1 MNCVIKAALCC
12 FATMWVIQHPD
23 DAWALDLQE
32 VLRATAVEPP
42 ARVRFREERHNA
54 LLENPLILTGYL
66 EYLGP
71 GQMSK
76 VIETPFQE
84 TLLIDST
91 HIEVEREGQVQRIPL
106 RRARSLQSM
115 LAGIEAVLAG
125 NESRIEKDFR
135 YELGGEKKA
144 WSMRLEPLSRR
155 VARNLGSIFV
165 QGDASTVQNIRINLN
180 NGEWQL
186 IELLKDGGEP

>member
-1 MNCVIKAALCC
+1 MNCILKAALCC
-12 FATMWVIQHPD
+12 ASTALMMQHPD
-23 DAWALDLQE
+23 VAWAVDLQE

-71 GQMSK
+71 AQMRK

-84 TLLIDST
+84 TFLIDAA
-91 HIEVEREGQVQRIPL
+91 HIEVERDGQVQRIPL
-106 RRARSLQSM
+106 RQARSLQAM

-125 NESRIEKDFR
+125 NEGRIEKDFR
-135 YELGGEKKA
+135 YELGGEKEA

-155 VARNLGSIFV
+155 AARNLVSILV
-165 QGDASTVQNIRINLN
+165 QGDASTVQNIRFNLS

-186 IELLKDGGEP
+186 IELLEDGGEP

>member
-1 MNCVIKAALCC
+1 MNRTLKAALCC
-12 FATMWVIQHPD
+12 VATTLVMQYPNV
-23 DAWALDLQE
+23 AWALDLQE

-42 ARVRFREERHNA
+42 ARVRFREERHNP

-71 GQMSK
+71 AQMRK

-84 TLLIDST
+84 AFLIDAT
-91 HIEVEREGQVQRIPL
+91 HIEVEREGQVQRMPL
-106 RRARSLQSM
+106 RQARSLQSM

-125 NESRIEKDFR
+125 NQGRIEKDFR
-135 YELGGEKKA
+135 YELDGEKEA

-155 VARNLGSIFV
+155 AARNLSSILV
-165 QGDASTVQNIRINLN
+165 RGDASTVQNIRFNLSD
-180 NGEWQL
+180 GEWQL
-186 IELLKDGGEP
+186 IELLEDGGER

>member
-1 MNCVIKAALCC
+1 MNCILKTALCIV
-12 FATMWVIQHPD
+12 ATLLVMQRPCN
-23 DAWALDLQE
+23 AWALDLQE

-42 ARVRFREERHNA
+42 ARVRFREERHNP

-71 GQMSK
+71 AQMRK

-84 TLLIDST
+84 AFLIDAT

-106 RRARSLQSM
+106 RQARSLQSM

-135 YELGGEKKA
+135 YELGGQKEA
-144 WSMRLEPLSRR
+144 WTMRLEPLSRR
-155 VARNLGSIFV
+155 AARNLRSILV
-165 QGDASTVQNIRINLN
+165 QGNANTVQNIRFNLS

-186 IELLKDGGEP
+186 IELLEGGGEP

>member
-1 MNCVIKAALCC
+1 MKCILKATICIV
-12 FATMWVIQHPD
+12 ATTLVMLRPD
-23 DAWALDLQE
+23 DARALELQE

-42 ARVRFREERHNA
+42 ARVRFREERHNP

-71 GQMSK
+71 AQMRK
-76 VIETPFQE
+76 VIETPFE
-84 TLLIDST
+84 EAFLIDAA
-91 HIEVEREGQVQRIPL
+91 HIEVEREGKVQRIPL
-106 RRARSLQSM
+106 RQARSLQSM
-115 LAGIEAVLAG
+115 LVGIEAVLAG

-135 YELGGEKKA
+135 YELGGEKQA

-155 VARNLGSIFV
+155 VARNLASILV
-165 QGDASTVQNIRINLN
+165 QGNASNVQNIRINLS

-186 IELLKDGGEP
+186 IELLADGGEK

>member
-1 MNCVIKAALCC
+1 MNGILQAVLCIVAAMSVMLRP
-12 FATMWVIQHPD
+12 A

-32 VLRATAVEPP
+32 VLRATAVKPP
-42 ARVRFREERHNA
+42 ARVRFREERHNP

-71 GQMSK
+71 AQLRK
-76 VIETPFQE
+76 VIETPFE
-84 TLLIDST
+84 EAFLIDAT
-91 HIEVEREGQVQRIPL
+91 HIVVEREGQVQRIPL
-106 RRARSLQSM
+106 RQARSLQSM

-135 YELGGEKKA
+135 YELGGEKDA

-155 VARNLGSIFV
+155 AARNLGSILV
-165 QGDASTVQNIRINLN
+165 QGDASNVQIIRINLS

-186 IELLKDGGEP
+186 IELFEDGGEP

>member
-1 MNCVIKAALCC
+1 MNGILQAVLCIVAAMSVMLRP
-12 FATMWVIQHPD
+12 ADV
-23 DAWALDLQE
+23 WALDLQE
-32 VLRATAVEPP
+32 VLRATAVKPP
-42 ARVRFREERHNA
+42 ARVRFREERHNP

-71 GQMSK
+71 AQLRK
-76 VIETPFQE
+76 VIETPFE
-84 TLLIDST
+84 EAFLIDAT
-91 HIEVEREGQVQRIPL
+91 HIVVEREGQVQRIPL
-106 RRARSLQSM
+106 RQARSLQSM

-135 YELGGEKKA
+135 YELGGEKDA

-155 VARNLGSIFV
+155 AARNLGSILV
-165 QGDASTVQNIRINLN
+165 QGDASNVQIIRINLS

-186 IELLKDGGEP
+186 IELFEDGGEP

>member
-1 MNCVIKAALCC
+1 MNRIVKAAVCC
-12 FATMWVIQHPD
+12 LAVANLLQFSTA
-23 DAWALDLQE
+23 ARALDLQE

-54 LLENPLILTGYL
+54 LLEDPLVLTGYL

-71 GQMSK
+71 GQLRK

-84 TLLIDST
+84 TFLIDST

-106 RRARSLQSM
+106 RQARSLQSM

-135 YELGGEKKA
+135 YELGGEMEA
-144 WSMRLEPLSRR
+144 WSMRLEPHSRR
-155 VARNLGSIFV
+155 VMRQLGSLLV
-165 QGDASTVQNIRINLN
+165 QGDASNVKNIRFELA

-186 IELLKDGGEP
+186 IELIGDGGEP

>member
-1 MNCVIKAALCC
+1 MNFILKAALCIA
-12 FATMWVIQHPD
+12 ATTLVMFRPD
-23 DAWALDLQE
+23 DARALELQE
-32 VLRATAVEPP
+32 VLRSTAVEPP
-42 ARVRFREERHNA
+42 ARVRFREERHNP

-71 GQMSK
+71 AQMRK
-76 VIETPFQE
+76 VIETPFKE
-84 TLLIDST
+84 AFLIDSA

-106 RRARSLQSM
+106 RQARSLQSM

-125 NESRIEKDFR
+125 NESRIERDFR
-135 YELGGEKKA
+135 YELGGEKEA

-155 VARNLGSIFV
+155 AARNLSSILVHGNASNV
-165 QGDASTVQNIRINLN
+165 QTIRINLG

-186 IELLKDGGEP
+186 IELLKDGGDQ

>member
-1 MNCVIKAALCC
+1 MNCILRVALCIV
-12 FATMWVIQHPD
+12 ATALVMLRPD
-23 DAWALDLQE
+23 GAWALELQE

-42 ARVRFREERHNA
+42 ARVRFREERHNP

-71 GQMSK
+71 ARMRK
-76 VIETPFQE
+76 VIETPFKE
-84 TLLIDST
+84 AFLIDAA
-91 HIEVEREGQVQRIPL
+91 HIEVEREGEVQRIPL
-106 RRARSLQSM
+106 RQARSLQSM

-135 YELGGEKKA
+135 YELGGEKEA

-155 VARNLGSIFV
+155 VARNLGSILV
-165 QGDASTVQNIRINLN
+165 HGDASNVQNIRINLS
-180 NGEWQL
+180 NGEWQV
-186 IELLKDGGEP
+186 IELLKDGGDQ